1 MNKTLIQKIKN
12 FPDSPGVYSMKDATG
27 KIIYIGKAVSLRER
41 VRSYFYQTSPKAK
54 RVTPR
59 SPTCPSKL
67 QRSGKGEV
75 GWNPNLSIK
84 TIRQMEQVG
93 DIEYIETDSE
103 IEALL
108 LESKL
113 VKKYSPKYNIDLKDD
128 KSRAYVHFS
137 RENYSRISI
146 LRETE
151 LHELKEKNPLIYG
164 PFQSAGQVRQAL
176 EQIRKI
182 IPFRSCKVLPKKR
195 CLYGYLGLCEMPC
208 EDKIS
213 ETDYRKRIRQVRD
226 FFEGKKSR
234 VLSSLKK
241 EMKLAAK
248 NHAFEEAAKTRD
260 RIFAIEHLRQ
270 MFAIKETINETVF
283 RRIEGYDISNIS
295 GLYATGSM
303 VVFLNG
309 ESEKSEYRKFK
320 IKSVVG
326 VNDVAMIKEVLRR
339 RFINDWDKPDL
350 ILIDG
355 GRGQVS
361 AAVAVLKG
369 LNLNIPIVGLA
380 KGPDR
385 KKDELITSQI
395 LPRNEIKVFKQIR
408 DEAHRFAKNYYS
420 KLHRKIFRSHK

>member
-1 MNKTLIQKIKN
+1 MKN
-12 FPDSPGVYSMKDATG
+12 QVGR
-27 KIIYIGKAVSLRER
+27 IIYVGKAISLRER
-41 VRSYFYQTSPKAK
+41 VRSYYG
-54 RVTPR
+54 V
-59 SPTCPSKL
+59 
-67 QRSGKGEV
+67 
-75 GWNPNLSIK
+75 NLPIK

-93 DIEYIETDSE
+93 DIEYIETDSG

-137 RENYSRISI
+137 HEPFSRISI

-151 LHELKEKNPLIYG
+151 LHELKEKNSLIYG
-164 PFQSAGQVRQAL
+164 PFQSAGQVGQAL

-182 IPFRSCKVLPKKR
+182 VPFRSCRVMPKKR

-208 EDKIS
+208 EQQIS
-213 ETDYRKRIRQVRD
+213 ESDYKKRIRQVRD

-234 VLSSLKK
+234 VISGLKK
-241 EMKLAAK
+241 ELKLASRML
-248 NHAFEEAAKTRD
+248 AFERAAKTRD

-283 RRIEGYDISNIS
+283 HRIEGYDISNIS

-320 IKSVVG
+320 IKSVKG
-326 VNDVAMIKEVLRR
+326 ANDVAMVNEVLRR
-339 RFINDWDKPDL
+339 RFKNDWDKPDL

-355 GRGQVS
+355 GRGQVG
-361 AAVAVLKG
+361 AAVDVLKK
-369 LNLNIPIVGLA
+369 LELNIPVVGLA

-395 LPRNEIKVFKQIR
+395 LPRNEIKVFKQVR
-408 DEAHRFAKNYYS
+408 DEAHRFARGYYQ
-420 KLHRKIFRSHK
+420 KLHRKKLIN

>member
-1 MNKTLIQKIKN
+1 MLKNKITN
-12 FPDSPGVYSMKDATG
+12 FPSKPGVYLMKDTAG
-27 KIIYIGKAVSLRER
+27 KIVYVGKAVSLKER
-41 VRSYFYQTSPKAK
+41 VRSYFQK
-54 RVTPR
+54 
-59 SPTCPSKL
+59 
-67 QRSGKGEV
+67 
-75 GWNPNLSIK
+75 NLPIK
-84 TIRQMEQVG
+84 TIRQMEQVC

-146 LRETE
+146 LRETQ

-182 IPFRSCKVLPKKR
+182 IPYRSCKVMPKKR

-208 EDKIS
+208 EQRID
-213 ETDYRKRIRQVRD
+213 EEGYRKRIRQVRD

-234 VLSSLKK
+234 VISSLKN

-248 NHAFEEAAKTRD
+248 SHAFESAAKIRD
-260 RIFAIEHLRQ
+260 RIFAIEHLSQ
-270 MFAIKETINETVF
+270 VFAIQDSSSETVF
-283 RRIEGYDISNIS
+283 TRIEGYDISNIS
-295 GLYATGSM
+295 GVYATGSM
-303 VVFLNG
+303 VVFING

-320 IKSVVG
+320 IKTVQG
-326 VNDVAMIKEVLRR
+326 ANDTAMMREVIRR
-339 RFINDWDKPDL
+339 RFRNTWDKPDL

-355 GRGQVS
+355 GRGQVG
-361 AAVAVLKG
+361 VAVKILKDLKLG
-369 LNLNIPIVGLA
+369 IPVVGLA

-385 KKDELITSQI
+385 KKDELITSQV
-395 LPRNEIKVFKQIR
+395 LPRSEIKVFKQVR
-408 DEAHRFAKNYYS
+408 DEAHRFAKGYYQ
-420 KLHRKIFRSHK
+420 KLHRKKLVS